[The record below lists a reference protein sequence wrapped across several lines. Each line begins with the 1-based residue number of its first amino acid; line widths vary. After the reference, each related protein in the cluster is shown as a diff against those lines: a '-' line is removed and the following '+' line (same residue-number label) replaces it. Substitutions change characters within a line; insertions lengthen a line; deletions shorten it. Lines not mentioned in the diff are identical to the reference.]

1 MVVEQPEKLVTT
13 RNQKFSGDLCGLLNN
28 CMNSYKTLK
37 DSTATDQWFRSQGL
51 NPYKCINPDLE
62 AQFVLAKRAAH
73 CLMQEHR
80 LRLDETQLKQVQ
92 IFNSKQTKA
101 TARQIFGILNL
112 YKKIRRQK
120 YKQSREG

>member
-1 MVVEQPEKLVTT
+1 MVEQPEKLVTT

-28 CMNSYKTLK
+28 YMNSYKSLK

-51 NPYKCINPDLE
+51 NPYKCVNPDLE
-62 AQFVLAKRAAH
+62 AKFILAKRAAH
-73 CLMQEHR
+73 CLLQEHG
-80 LRLDETQLKQVQ
+80 LLLDEVQLKQAQ
-92 IFNSKQTKA
+92 AFNLKQTKA
-101 TARQIFGILNL
+101 TARQIFEVLNL